1 MDNVTH
7 SLFGLCLAKAGL
19 ERTTPLAT
27 ATLLISSNLPDID
40 AITRL
45 RGSLSHLEYHRGITH
60 SFVGLAVLAAIFTL
74 LLTAVDRRYRTRRD
88 LFRRPIRPPT
98 VFLLAYLGGL
108 GHLFMDFTNSYG
120 VRPLLPFS
128 DRWFYGDLAFVAD
141 PWIWLILG
149 SAAVW
154 LTAKTLPRALLWLT
168 IGTGLGLVVALA
180 FRSPSESLMAISP
193 VPVSPVVRVIWF
205 VGLAAVVLGALLRW
219 GRAGP
224 KVARYS
230 LVFLALYYCGM
241 WTAKQSALD
250 QARNSLPASG
260 AISVAVWPEP
270 GNPMRWQSVA
280 AFRDSFL
287 ARHITVAQ
295 PGAGWQELPALDA
308 RFADALRQTRE
319 GRVFLNF
326 ARYVSATVEERED
339 GYTVALRDLRLPVRM
354 NVKLSADMAV
364 ESADFRWF

>member
-19 ERTTPLAT
+19 ERSTPLAT
-27 ATLLISSNLPDID
+27 ATLVISSNLPDID
-40 AITRL
+40 AVMRVG
-45 RGSLSHLEYHRGITH
+45 GSLSHLEYHRGITH
-60 SFVGLAVLAAIFTL
+60 SFVGLAVLAALFTF
-74 LLTAVDRRYRTRRD
+74 LLTVIDRGYRTRRD
-88 LFRRPIRPPT
+88 PFGRPIRPPT
-98 VFLLAYLGGL
+98 VFFLAYLGGL

-149 SAAVW
+149 SASVW
-154 LTAKTLPRALLWLT
+154 LTAKGLPRAMMWMT

-180 FRSPSESLMAISP
+180 FRSPPESLMAISP
-193 VPVSPVVRVIWF
+193 LPVQSVVRMIWF
-205 VGLAAVVLGALLRW
+205 IGLAAVGLGALLRW

-241 WTAKQSALD
+241 WTAKRSALD

-280 AFRDSFL
+280 AFRDSLFAEHL
-287 ARHITVAQ
+287 TIIR
-295 PGAGWQELPALDA
+295 PGPGWQEFPALDA
-308 RFADALRQTRE
+308 RIADALRRSRE
-319 GRVFLNF
+319 GKVFLDF

-339 GYTVALRDLRLPVRM
+339 GYMVALRDLRLPVRM
-354 NVKLSADMAV
+354 NVKLNADLTV
-364 ESADFRWF
+364 ESSDFHWF

>member
-19 ERTTPLAT
+19 DRTTPLAT
-27 ATLLISSNLPDID
+27 ATLVLSSNLPDID
-40 AITRL
+40 SVMRV
-45 RGSLSHLEYHRGITH
+45 RGSLSYLEYHRGISH
-60 SFVGLAVLAAIFTL
+60 SFVGLTVLAALFTL
-74 LLTAVDRRYRTRRD
+74 LLTVVDRRYRTRRD
-88 LFRRPIRPPT
+88 PFRRPIRPPI

-128 DRWFYGDLAFVAD
+128 NQWFYGDLAFVAD
-141 PWIWLILG
+141 PWMWLILG

-154 LTAKTLPRALLWLT
+154 LTAKGLRRALMWMM
-168 IGTGLGLVVALA
+168 IGTVLGLVVALA
-180 FRSPSESLMAISP
+180 FRGPSESLMAISP
-193 VPVSPVVRVIWF
+193 LPVQSAVRVIWF
-205 VGLAAVVLGALLRW
+205 IGLAVAALGALLRW
-219 GRAGP
+219 GRSGP

-241 WTAKQSALD
+241 WTAKRSALD
-250 QARNSLPASG
+250 QARNSLPASQ

-280 AFRDSFL
+280 VFRDSLF
-287 ARHITVAQ
+287 AGHITIFRS
-295 PGAGWQELPALDA
+295 GAAWQELPALDT

-319 GRVFLNF
+319 GQVFLNF

-339 GYTVALRDLRLPVRM
+339 GYIVALQDLRLPLQM
-354 NVKLSADMAV
+354 NVKLNADLSV
-364 ESADFRWF
+364 ESTDFRWF

>member
-1 MDNVTH
+1 MENVTH
-7 SLFGLCLAKAGL
+7 TLFGLCLAKAGL

-40 AITRL
+40 VTMRL
-45 RGSLSHLEYHRGITH
+45 RGPLSNLEYHRGITH
-60 SFVGLAVLAAIFTL
+60 SFVGLAVLAALFTL
-74 LLTAVDRRYRTRRD
+74 FLTIVDRRYRTRRD
-88 LFRRPIRPPT
+88 PFRRPIRPPS
-98 VFLLAYLGGL
+98 VFLLSCLGGL

-128 DRWFYGDLAFVAD
+128 DRWFYGDLTFVAD

-154 LTAKTLPRALLWLT
+154 LTAKNLARSLVWMA
-168 IGTGLGLVVALA
+168 IGTGLALLVAVA
-180 FRSPSESLMAISP
+180 FRSPSESLMAIP
-193 VPVSPVVRVIWF
+193 PLPIPTFVRGIWF
-205 VGLAAVVLGALLRW
+205 IGLAAVVLGALLKW

-241 WTAKQSALD
+241 WTAKQSALV

-270 GNPMRWQSVA
+270 GNPLHWQSVA
-280 AFRDSFL
+280 AYPDSLL
-287 ARHITVAQ
+287 ARHITVGRQ
-295 PGAGWQELPALDA
+295 GDGWQEMPALDA

-319 GRVFLNF
+319 GKVFLDF

-339 GYTVALRDLRLPVRM
+339 GYTVWLRDLRLPVQMSVRL
-354 NVKLSADMAV
+354 NADLV
-364 ESADFRWF
+364 VQSTDLRWF

>member
-7 SLFGLCLAKAGL
+7 TLFGLCLAKAGL
-19 ERTTPLAT
+19 DRTTPLAT

-40 AITRL
+40 AAMRL
-45 RGSLSHLEYHRGITH
+45 RGSLSNLEYHRGITH
-60 SFVGLAVLAAIFTL
+60 SFVGLAVLAGLFTL
-74 LLTAVDRRYRTRRD
+74 LLTVVDRRYRTRRD
-88 LFRRPIRPPT
+88 PFRRPIRPPS

-108 GHLFMDFTNSYG
+108 GHMFMDFTNSYG

-154 LTAKTLPRALLWLT
+154 LTAKSLARGLVWMA
-168 IGTGLGLVVALA
+168 IGTGLALLVALA
-180 FRSPSESLMAISP
+180 FRSPSESLMAIPPLP
-193 VPVSPVVRVIWF
+193 VPVLVRVIWF
-205 VGLAAVVLGALLRW
+205 IGLAALVLGALLGW

-241 WTAKQSALD
+241 WTAKRSAME
-250 QARNSLPASG
+250 QARNSLTASG

-270 GNPMRWQSVA
+270 GNPLRWQSVA
-280 AFRDSFL
+280 AFRDSLF
-287 ARHITVAQ
+287 ARHITVGR
-295 PGAGWQELPALDA
+295 PGSDWQELPALDA

-319 GRVFLNF
+319 GKVFLDF

-354 NVKLSADMAV
+354 SVRLNADLAV
-364 ESADFRWF
+364 QSTDFRWF